1 MRWAVHIRTM
11 LFAGILLIAG
21 LVHAPAQTRSG
32 SYVNFSFDQV
42 DIRLLVKLVG
52 EMTGKRFVVDNSVSG
67 KVTIVSPPQIP
78 VDEVY
83 PLFLSVLE
91 SAGYSVVEQ
100 DGVCNV
106 VALPERGIASAP
118 VVGAEDQVRRDGVI
132 TKIIRVENISSIEL
146 KKVLEPMVRGGKTG
160 ALAAFGPTNHLII
173 TDTSENIKRIEQII
187 RELDK
192 PGSARIVEFVKL
204 EHASAEDV
212 AAQLTAAIRGMES
225 ANKSLSRHIQQVAEG
240 AGSAPGDV
248 VVVPSTGANS
258 LVLVGTTVQL
268 AEIKR
273 IAQMMDVEASSG
285 YGRLNAIFLK
295 YLSAEEA
302 AKSLNALLA
311 KSAEKDQRQRIALE
325 PSVANNALIV
335 DAAPKDFEY
344 VRSLVEQLD
353 QVPQQVLVEILI
365 VEVNLGKSLDLG
377 VEWSTIDVPKNGET
391 TALGRSNLGDTDA
404 IAELATKAVFPQGL
418 AIGIA
423 KGTYTDSSGNVV
435 PKIPIL
441 IQALAQNRDV
451 KILSNVPLLAQNNTE
466 ASVSVVDN
474 IPILKST
481 VEGGAGTARDIIQ
494 NIDRLDVGMKL
505 KFTPHVNPDR
515 QVTMQLA
522 PSIEAIIDK
531 GEAGKFTP
539 TIAKREVTTTVTVPD
554 KATVV
559 ISGLIREDRI
569 KTVSKVPILGDIP
582 LLGILFRSTSDQK
595 QRTNLLIF
603 VTPHIVT
610 DIREAAEMKAHSYS
624 SSGFAC
630 IGDQFEPEVFRRE
643 ISHVAR

>member
-1 MRWAVHIRTM
+1 M
-11 LFAGILLIAG
+11 LLLSAGILLGAG
-21 LVHAPAQTRSG
+21 LAHTPAQTG
-32 SYVNFSFDQV
+32 GTPYVNFSFDQV

-52 EMTGKRFVVDNSVSG
+52 EMTGKRFVVDNAVSG

-78 VDEVY
+78 IDEVY

-91 SAGYSVVEQ
+91 STGYSVVEQ

-106 VALPERGIASAP
+106 VALPERGVASAP
-118 VVGAEDQVRRDGVI
+118 VVGAGDTARREGVI
-132 TKIIRVENISSIEL
+132 TKIIQVENISSIEL

-225 ANKSLSRHIQQVAEG
+225 ADKSLSRHIQQVAEG

-273 IAQMMDVEASSG
+273 IVQMMDVEATSG

-311 KSAEKDQRQRIALE
+311 KSVEKDQRQRIALE

-335 DAAPKDFEY
+335 DAAPKDFEF

-365 VEVNLGKSLDLG
+365 AEVNLGKNLDLG
-377 VEWSTIDVPKNGET
+377 VRWQTIEPPEDGKT
-391 TALGRSNLGDTDA
+391 TALGTANLGETDA
-404 IAELATKAVFPQGL
+404 IMDYVTKGVFPQGL
-418 AIGIA
+418 AIGVA
-423 KGTYTDSSGNVV
+423 KGTYTDPSGNIV
-435 PKIPIL
+435 PNMPVL
-441 IQALAQNRDV
+441 VQALAKNRDV
-451 KILSNVPLLAQNNTE
+451 KILSNVPLWAQNNTE

-474 IPILKST
+474 IPMSE
-481 VEGGAGTARDIIQ
+481 VDGRGRRGNSAGYYSEHRSRRCRHEA
-494 NIDRLDVGMKL
+494 
-505 KFTPHVNPDR
+505 
-515 QVTMQLA
+515 QVHA
-522 PSIEAIIDK
+522 P
-531 GEAGKFTP
+531 
-539 TIAKREVTTTVTVPD
+539 
-554 KATVV
+554 
-559 ISGLIREDRI
+559 
-569 KTVSKVPILGDIP
+569 
-582 LLGILFRSTSDQK
+582 
-595 QRTNLLIF
+595 
-603 VTPHIVT
+603 
-610 DIREAAEMKAHSYS
+610 
-624 SSGFAC
+624 C
-630 IGDQFEPEVFRRE
+630 EPEPRSDDAVEPQHRGDHRPRECPEHTRRP
-643 ISHVAR
+643 SPNGKSRPR

>member
-1 MRWAVHIRTM
+1 M
-11 LFAGILLIAG
+11 LLLSAGILLCAG
-21 LVHAPAQTRSG
+21 LARVPAQTG
-32 SYVNFSFDQV
+32 STPYVNFSFDQV

-52 EMTGKRFVVDNSVSG
+52 EMTGKRFVVDSSVGG

-78 VDEVY
+78 IDEVY

-91 SAGYSVVEQ
+91 SSGFSVVEQ

-106 VALPERGIASAP
+106 VPLPERGVATAP
-118 VVGAEDQVRRDGVI
+118 VVGAQDTSKREGVI
-132 TKIIRVENISSIEL
+132 TKIIRLENISAVEL
-146 KKVLEPMVRGGKTG
+146 RKILEPMVRGGKTG
-160 ALAAFGPTNHLII
+160 ALAAFGPTNHLIV
-173 TDTSENIKRIEQII
+173 TDTSENIRRIEQII

-192 PGSARIVEFVKL
+192 PGSARVVEFIKL

-225 ANKSLSRHIQQVAEG
+225 ADKSVSRHIQQVAEG
-240 AGSAPGDV
+240 AGFAPGDI

-258 LVLVGTTVQL
+258 LVLVGTSVQL
-268 AEIKR
+268 GEMKR
-273 IAQMMDVEASSG
+273 IVQMMDVEASSG

-311 KSAEKDQRQRIALE
+311 KTVDKDKRQRIAIE

-335 DAAPKDFEY
+335 DAAAKDFEF

-365 VEVNLGKSLDLG
+365 AEVNLGKNLDLG
-377 VEWSTIDVPKNGET
+377 VRWQTIESPEEGKT
-391 TALGRSNLGDTDA
+391 IALGTANLGETDA
-404 IAELATKAVFPQGL
+404 IMDYVTKGVFPQGL
-418 AIGIA
+418 AIGVA
-423 KGTYTDSSGNVV
+423 KGTFTDSQGNIV
-435 PKIPIL
+435 PNMPFL
-441 IQALAQNRDV
+441 VQALAKDRDV
-451 KILSNVPLLAQNNTE
+451 KILSNVPLWAQNNTE

-494 NIDRLDVGMKL
+494 NIDRVDVGMKL
-505 KFTPHVNPDR
+505 KFTPHVNPDHD
-515 QVTMQLA
+515 VTMQLN

-531 GEAGKFTP
+531 GAEGTFTP
-539 TIAKREVTTTVTVPD
+539 TIAKREVSTTVTVPD
-554 KATVV
+554 QATVI
-559 ISGLIREDRI
+559 ISGLIREDTI
-569 KTVSKVPILGDIP
+569 KVVNKIPLLGDIP
-582 LLGILFRSTSDQK
+582 LLGILFRNTSNQK

-610 DIREAAEMKAHSYS
+610 DSKQAEELKATLMNRASLNVS
-624 SSGFAC
+624 ATNLNAKPSG
-630 IGDQFEPEVFRRE
+630 RR
-643 ISHVAR
+643 

>member
-1 MRWAVHIRTM
+1 M
-11 LFAGILLIAG
+11 LLLSAGILLGAG
-21 LVHAPAQTRSG
+21 LSHTPAQTG
-32 SYVNFSFDQV
+32 GTPYVNFSFDQV

-52 EMTGKRFVVDNSVSG
+52 EMTGKRFVVDSAVNG

-91 SAGYSVVEQ
+91 STGYSVVEQ

-106 VALPERGIASAP
+106 VALPERGVASAP
-118 VVGAEDQVRRDGVI
+118 VVSEGDTARREGVI
-132 TKIIRVENISSIEL
+132 TKIIRVENISAIEL

-160 ALAAFGPTNHLII
+160 ALAAFGPTNHLIV

-212 AAQLTAAIRGMES
+212 AEQLTAAIRGMES
-225 ANKSLSRHIQQVAEG
+225 ADKSVSRHIQQVAEG
-240 AGSAPGDV
+240 AGSVPGDV
-248 VVVPSTGANS
+248 AVVPSSGANS

-273 IAQMMDVEASSG
+273 IVQMMDVEATSG

-295 YLSAEEA
+295 YLSADEA

-311 KSAEKDQRQRIALE
+311 KTVDKDKRQRIAIE
-325 PSVANNALIV
+325 PSIANNALIV
-335 DAAPKDFEY
+335 DAAAKDFEF

-365 VEVNLGKSLDLG
+365 AEVNIGKNLDLG
-377 VEWSTIDVPKNGET
+377 VRWQTIDTPEDGKT
-391 TALGRSNLGDTDA
+391 TALGSSNLGETDA
-404 IAELATKAVFPQGL
+404 IMDFVTKGVFPQGL
-418 AIGIA
+418 AVGVA
-423 KGTYTDSSGNVV
+423 KGTYTDAKGNVV
-435 PKIPIL
+435 PKMPVL
-441 IQALAQNRDV
+441 IQALAKDRDV
-451 KILSNVPLLAQNNTE
+451 KILSNVPLWAQNNTE

-481 VEGGAGTARDIIQ
+481 VDAGAGTARDIIQ
-494 NIDRLDVGMKL
+494 NIDRVDVGMKL
-505 KFTPHVNPDR
+505 KFTPHVNPNR
-515 QVTMQLA
+515 EVTMQLN
-522 PSIEAIIDK
+522 PSIEAVIDP
-531 GEAGKFTP
+531 GTAGTYTP

-554 KATVV
+554 KATVI
-559 ISGLIREDRI
+559 ISGLIREDMI
-569 KTVSKVPILGDIP
+569 KTVYKVPLLGDIP
-582 LLGILFRSTSDQK
+582 LLGILFRSTSNQK

-610 DIREAAEMKAHSYS
+610 DIREAAEMKDAFMNRAALNVSVTNLNTK
-624 SSGFAC
+624 SSG
-630 IGDQFEPEVFRRE
+630 GR
-643 ISHVAR
+643 

>member
-1 MRWAVHIRTM
+1 MRRALHIRVM
-11 LFAGILLIAG
+11 LLLSAGILLGAG
-21 LVHAPAQTRSG
+21 LSRTPAQTG
-32 SYVNFSFDQV
+32 STPYVNFSFDQV

-52 EMTGKRFVVDNSVSG
+52 EMTGKRFVVDSAVNG

-91 SAGYSVVEQ
+91 STGYSVVEQ

-106 VALPERGIASAP
+106 VALPERGVASAP
-118 VVGAEDQVRRDGVI
+118 VVSEGDTARREGVI
-132 TKIIRVENISSIEL
+132 TKIIRVENISAIEL

-160 ALAAFGPTNHLII
+160 ALAAFGPTNHLIV

-212 AAQLTAAIRGMES
+212 AEQLTAAIRGMES
-225 ANKSLSRHIQQVAEG
+225 ADKSVSRHIQQVAEG
-240 AGSAPGDV
+240 AGSVPGDV
-248 VVVPSTGANS
+248 AVVPSSGANS

-273 IAQMMDVEASSG
+273 IVQMMDVEATSG

-295 YLSAEEA
+295 YLSADEA

-311 KSAEKDQRQRIALE
+311 KTVDKDKRQRIAIE
-325 PSVANNALIV
+325 PSIANNALIV
-335 DAAPKDFEY
+335 DAAAKDFEF

-365 VEVNLGKSLDLG
+365 AEVNIGKNLDLG
-377 VEWSTIDVPKNGET
+377 VRWQTIDTPENGKT
-391 TALGRSNLGDTDA
+391 TALGSSNLGETDA
-404 IAELATKAVFPQGL
+404 IMDFVTKGVFPQGL
-418 AIGIA
+418 AVGVA
-423 KGTYTDSSGNVV
+423 KGTYTDAKGNVV
-435 PKIPIL
+435 PKMPVL
-441 IQALAQNRDV
+441 IQALAKDRDV
-451 KILSNVPLLAQNNTE
+451 KILSNVPLWAQNNTE

-481 VEGGAGTARDIIQ
+481 VDAGAGTARDLIQ
-494 NIDRLDVGMKL
+494 KIDRVDVGMKL
-505 KFTPHVNPDR
+505 KFTPHVNPNR
-515 QVTMQLA
+515 EVTMQLN
-522 PSIEAIIDK
+522 PSIEAVIDP
-531 GEAGKFTP
+531 GTAGTYTP

-554 KATVV
+554 KATVI
-559 ISGLIREDRI
+559 ISGLIREDMI
-569 KTVSKVPILGDIP
+569 KTVYKVPLLGDIP
-582 LLGILFRSTSDQK
+582 LLGILFRSTSNQK

-610 DIREAAEMKAHSYS
+610 DIREAAEMKDAFMNRAALNVSVTNLNTK
-624 SSGFAC
+624 SSG
-630 IGDQFEPEVFRRE
+630 GR
-643 ISHVAR
+643 

>member
-1 MRWAVHIRTM
+1 M

-21 LVHAPAQTRSG
+21 LVYTPAQTHSG

-118 VVGAEDQVRRDGVI
+118 VVGAEDQVRRAGVI

-160 ALAAFGPTNHLII
+160 ALAAFGLTNHLII
-173 TDTSENIKRIEQII
+173 TDTSENIKRVEQII
-187 RELDK
+187 RELDR

-302 AKSLNALLA
+302 AKSLNALLT
-311 KSAEKDQRQRIALE
+311 KSVEKDQRQRIALE

-404 IAELATKAVFPQGL
+404 IVELATKAVFPQGL

-423 KGTYTDSSGNVV
+423 KGTYTDSSGNVF
-435 PKIPIL
+435 PKIPVL

-481 VEGGAGTARDIIQ
+481 VEGGAGTARDVIQ

-569 KTVSKVPILGDIP
+569 KTVSRIPILGDIP

-610 DIREAAEMKAHSYS
+610 DIREATEMKATLIHRADLHVSATNLNPKS
-624 SSGFAC
+624 SSG
-630 IGDQFEPEVFRRE
+630 R
-643 ISHVAR
+643 

>member
-1 MRWAVHIRTM
+1 MRRFAHRRAV
-11 LFAGILLIAG
+11 LLLSAAFVLGAG
-21 LVHAPAQTRSG
+21 LARTPAQTG
-32 SYVNFSFDQV
+32 GTPYVNFSFDQV

-52 EMTGKRFVVDNSVSG
+52 EMTGKRFVVDDSVSG

-78 VDEVY
+78 IDEVY

-91 SAGYSVVEQ
+91 SSGYSVVEQ

-106 VALPERGIASAP
+106 VVLPERGVPAAP
-118 VVGAEDQVRRDGVI
+118 VVGAGETSEREGVI

-146 KKVLEPMVRGGKTG
+146 RKMLEPMVRGGKSG
-160 ALAAFGPTNHLII
+160 ALAAFGPTNHLIV

-192 PGSARIVEFVKL
+192 PGSARVVEFIKL
-204 EHASAEDV
+204 EHASAEEV

-225 ANKSLSRHIQQVAEG
+225 ADKALSRHIQQVAEG
-240 AGSAPGDV
+240 SGATPGDV
-248 VVVPSTGANS
+248 VVVPSVGANS
-258 LVLVGTTVQL
+258 LVLVGTSVQL

-273 IAQMMDVEASSG
+273 IVQMMDVEASSG

-311 KSAEKDQRQRIALE
+311 KTVDKDKRQRIAIE

-335 DAAPKDFEY
+335 DAAAKDFEF
-344 VRSLVEQLD
+344 VRSLVGQLD
-353 QVPQQVLVEILI
+353 QVPQQVLVEIL
-365 VEVNLGKSLDLG
+365 VAEVNIGKNLDLG
-377 VEWSTIDVPKNGET
+377 VRWQTVDTPKEGES
-391 TALGRSNLGDTDA
+391 TALGSSSLGETDP
-404 IAELATKAVFPQGL
+404 LADYVANGVFPQGL

-423 KGTYTDSSGNVV
+423 RGTYTDSDGNII
-435 PKIPIL
+435 PKLPFL
-441 IQALAQNRDV
+441 LQALGKDKDV
-451 KILSNVPLLAQNNTE
+451 KILSNVPLWAQNNTE

-494 NIDRLDVGMKL
+494 NIERVDVGMKL

-515 QVTMQLA
+515 EITMQLS
-522 PSIEAIIDK
+522 PSIEAITDK
-531 GEAGKFTP
+531 GTAGTYTP
-539 TIAKREVTTTVTVPD
+539 TIAKREVSTTVTVAD
-554 KATVV
+554 KSTIV
-559 ISGLIREDRI
+559 ISGLIREDFV
-569 KTVSKVPILGDIP
+569 KTVYKVPILGDIP
-582 LLGILFRSTSDQK
+582 ILGLLFRSTSDVK

-610 DIREAAEMKAHSYS
+610 DVQEAAKMKDVFINRAALDVSTTNLNAKS
-624 SSGFAC
+624 S
-630 IGDQFEPEVFRRE
+630 DRR
-643 ISHVAR
+643 

>member
-1 MRWAVHIRTM
+1 MRRALHIRA
-11 LFAGILLIAG
+11 LLLLSAGILLGAG
-21 LVHAPAQTRSG
+21 LARTPAQTG
-32 SYVNFSFDQV
+32 NTPYVNFSFDQV

-52 EMTGKRFVVDNSVSG
+52 EMTGKRFVVDNAVNG

-78 VDEVY
+78 IDEVY

-91 SAGYSVVEQ
+91 STGYSVVEQ

-106 VALPERGIASAP
+106 VALPDRGVASAP
-118 VVGAEDQVRRDGVI
+118 VVSAGDTVRHEGII
-132 TKIIRVENISSIEL
+132 TKILRVENISSIEL
-146 KKVLEPMVRGGKTG
+146 KKMLEPMVRGGKSG

-173 TDTSENIKRIEQII
+173 TDTTENINRIEQII
-187 RELDK
+187 RVLDK
-192 PGSARIVEFVKL
+192 PGSSRIVEFVKL

-225 ANKSLSRHIQQVAEG
+225 ADKSLSRHIQQVAEG

-248 VVVPSTGANS
+248 VVVPSAGANS

-273 IAQMMDVEASSG
+273 IVLMMDVDASSG

-295 YLSAEEA
+295 YLSSEEA

-311 KSAEKDQRQRIALE
+311 KTVDKDKRQRIAIE

-335 DAAPKDFEY
+335 DAAAKDFEF

-365 VEVNLGKSLDLG
+365 AEVNLGKNLDLG
-377 VEWSTIDVPKNGET
+377 VRWQTIDTPEKGKT
-391 TALGRSNLGDTDA
+391 TALGTSSLGESDPVSTYVADG
-404 IAELATKAVFPQGL
+404 VFPQGL

-423 KGTYTDSSGNVV
+423 KGTYTDSDGNII
-435 PKIPIL
+435 PKMPFL
-441 IQALAQNRDV
+441 LQALGKDKDV
-451 KILSNVPLLAQNNTE
+451 KILSNVPLWAQNNIE
-466 ASVSVVDN
+466 ATVSVVDN

-481 VEGGAGTARDIIQ
+481 VEGGAGTSRDIIQ
-494 NIDRLDVGMKL
+494 NIERVDVGTKL
-505 KFTPHVNPDR
+505 KFTPHVNPNR
-515 QVTMQLA
+515 EITMQLS
-522 PSIEAIIDK
+522 PSIEAITDE
-531 GEAGKFTP
+531 GTAGTYTP
-539 TIAKREVTTTVTVPD
+539 TISKREVSTTVTVPD
-554 KATVV
+554 KATIV
-559 ISGLIREDRI
+559 ISGLIREDTI
-569 KTVSKVPILGDIP
+569 KTVYKVPILGDIP
-582 LLGILFRSTSDQK
+582 LLGILFRSTSDVK

-610 DIREAAEMKAHSYS
+610 DIREAAAMKEILINRAAIDVSTTNLNAKS
-624 SSGFAC
+624 SDG
-630 IGDQFEPEVFRRE
+630 R
-643 ISHVAR
+643 

>member
-1 MRWAVHIRTM
+1 M
-11 LFAGILLIAG
+11 LLLSAAFVLGAG
-21 LVHAPAQTRSG
+21 LARTPAQTG
-32 SYVNFSFDQV
+32 GTPYVNFSFDQV

-52 EMTGKRFVVDNSVSG
+52 EMTGKRFVVDDSVSG

-78 VDEVY
+78 IDEVY

-91 SAGYSVVEQ
+91 SSGYSVVEQ

-106 VALPERGIASAP
+106 VVLPERGVPAAP
-118 VVGAEDQVRRDGVI
+118 VVGAGETSEREGVI

-146 KKVLEPMVRGGKTG
+146 RKMLEPMVRGGKSG
-160 ALAAFGPTNHLII
+160 ALAAFGPTNHLIV

-192 PGSARIVEFVKL
+192 PGSARVVEFIKL
-204 EHASAEDV
+204 EHASAEEV

-225 ANKSLSRHIQQVAEG
+225 ADKALSRHIQQVAEG
-240 AGSAPGDV
+240 SGSTPGDV
-248 VVVPSTGANS
+248 VVVPSVGANS
-258 LVLVGTTVQL
+258 LVLVGTSVQL

-273 IAQMMDVEASSG
+273 IVQMMDVEASSG

-311 KSAEKDQRQRIALE
+311 KTVDKDKRQRIAIE

-335 DAAPKDFEY
+335 DAAAKDFEF
-344 VRSLVEQLD
+344 VRSLVGQLD
-353 QVPQQVLVEILI
+353 QVPQQVLVEIL
-365 VEVNLGKSLDLG
+365 VAEVNIGKNLDLG
-377 VEWSTIDVPKNGET
+377 VRWQTVDTPKEGES
-391 TALGRSNLGDTDA
+391 TALGSSSLGETDP
-404 IAELATKAVFPQGL
+404 LADYVANGVFPQGL

-423 KGTYTDSSGNVV
+423 RGTYTDSDGNII
-435 PKIPIL
+435 PKLPFL
-441 IQALAQNRDV
+441 LQALGKDKDV
-451 KILSNVPLLAQNNTE
+451 KILSNVPLWAQNNTE

-494 NIDRLDVGMKL
+494 NIERVDVGMKL

-515 QVTMQLA
+515 EITMQLS
-522 PSIEAIIDK
+522 PSIEAITDK
-531 GEAGKFTP
+531 GTAGTYTP
-539 TIAKREVTTTVTVPD
+539 TIAKREVSTTVTVAD
-554 KATVV
+554 KSTIV
-559 ISGLIREDRI
+559 ISGLIREDFV
-569 KTVSKVPILGDIP
+569 KTVYKVPILGDIP
-582 LLGILFRSTSDQK
+582 ILGLLFRSTSDVK

-610 DIREAAEMKAHSYS
+610 DVQEAAKMKDVFINRAALDVSTTNLNAKS
-624 SSGFAC
+624 S
-630 IGDQFEPEVFRRE
+630 DRR
-643 ISHVAR
+643 

>member
-1 MRWAVHIRTM
+1 M
-11 LFAGILLIAG
+11 LLLSAALVLGAG
-21 LVHAPAQTRSG
+21 LAHTPARSG
-32 SYVNFSFDQV
+32 GTPYVNFSFDQV

-52 EMTGKRFVVDNSVSG
+52 EMTGKRFVVDDAVTG

-78 VDEVY
+78 IDEVY

-91 SAGYSVVEQ
+91 SSGYSVVEQ

-106 VALPERGIASAP
+106 VVLPERGVPAAP
-118 VVGAEDQVRRDGVI
+118 VVGAGETSGREGVI

-146 KKVLEPMVRGGKTG
+146 RKMLEPMVRGGKSG

-192 PGSARIVEFVKL
+192 PGSARVVEFIKL
-204 EHASAEDV
+204 EHASAEEV
-212 AAQLTAAIRGMES
+212 AVQLMAAIRGMES
-225 ANKSLSRHIQQVAEG
+225 ADKVLSRHIQQVAEG
-240 AGSAPGDV
+240 AGSVPGDV
-248 VVVPSTGANS
+248 VVVPSMGANS
-258 LVLVGTTVQL
+258 LVLVGTSVQL
-268 AEIKR
+268 TEVKR
-273 IAQMMDVEASSG
+273 IVQMMDVEASSG

-311 KSAEKDQRQRIALE
+311 KTVDKDKRQRIAIE

-335 DAAPKDFEY
+335 DAAAKDFEY

-353 QVPQQVLVEILI
+353 QVPQQVLVEIL
-365 VEVNLGKSLDLG
+365 VAEVNIGKNLDLG
-377 VEWSTIDVPKNGET
+377 VRWQTVDAPKEGES
-391 TALGRSNLGDTDA
+391 TALGSSSLGETDP
-404 IAELATKAVFPQGL
+404 LAGYVANGVFPQGL

-423 KGTYTDSSGNVV
+423 RGTYTDSDGNII
-435 PKIPIL
+435 PKLPFL
-441 IQALAQNRDV
+441 LQALGKDKDV
-451 KILSNVPLLAQNNTE
+451 KILSNVPLWAQNNTE

-494 NIDRLDVGMKL
+494 NIERVDVGMKL

-515 QVTMQLA
+515 EITMQLS
-522 PSIEAIIDK
+522 PSIEAITDK
-531 GEAGKFTP
+531 GTAGAYTP
-539 TIAKREVTTTVTVPD
+539 TIAKREVSTTVTVAD
-554 KATVV
+554 KSTIV
-559 ISGLIREDRI
+559 ISGLIREDFV
-569 KTVSKVPILGDIP
+569 KTVYKVPILGDIP
-582 LLGILFRSTSDQK
+582 ILGHLFRSTSDVK

-610 DIREAAEMKAHSYS
+610 DVQDAAKMK
-624 SSGFAC
+624 
-630 IGDQFEPEVFRRE
+630 DVFISRAALDVSTTNLNAKSVDRR
-643 ISHVAR
+643 

>member
-1 MRWAVHIRTM
+1 VRWAAHVRSR
-11 LFAGILLIAG
+11 LFFAGFLLMAG
-21 LVHAPAQTRSG
+21 FATAPAQADKGS

-52 EMTGKRFVVDNSVSG
+52 EMTGKRFVIDNSVAG

-91 SAGYSVVEQ
+91 STGYSVVEQ
-100 DGVCNV
+100 NGVCNV

-118 VVGAEDQVRRDGVI
+118 VVSDGDQGRREGII
-132 TKIIRVENISSIEL
+132 TKVIKVEYIGALEL

-160 ALAAFGPTNHLII
+160 ALSAFGPTSHLII

-187 RELDK
+187 GKLDK
-192 PGSARIVEFVKL
+192 PGSARVVEFVKL
-204 EHASAEDV
+204 EHAPAEEV
-212 AAQLTAAIRGMES
+212 AAQLTAAIRGMET
-225 ANKSLSRHIQQVAEG
+225 ADKSLSRHIQQVAEG
-240 AGSAPGDV
+240 AGSTPSDV
-248 VVVPSTGANS
+248 VVVPAPGANS
-258 LVLVGTTVQL
+258 IVLVGTTVQI

-273 IAQMMDVEASSG
+273 IALMMDVEASSG
-285 YGRLNAIFLK
+285 YGRLNAIFLR

-311 KSAEKDQRQRIALE
+311 KSVVKDQRQRIALE

-377 VEWSTIDVPKNGET
+377 VEWSTVDIPTKGKT
-391 TALGRSNLGDTDA
+391 TAIGRSNLANTDA
-404 IAELATKAVFPQGL
+404 ITELATKAVFPQGL
-418 AIGIA
+418 ALGIA
-423 KGTYTDSSGNVV
+423 KGTYTDSSGNVY
-435 PKIPIL
+435 PNIPLL

-451 KILSNVPLLAQNNTE
+451 TILSNVPLLAQNNTE

-481 VEGGAGTARDIIQ
+481 VEGGAGTARDVIQ
-494 NIDRLDVGMKL
+494 NIDRVDVGMKL
-505 KFTPHVNPDR
+505 KFTPHVNPNRD
-515 QVTMQLA
+515 VTMQLS
-522 PSIEAIIDK
+522 PSIEAIIDE
-531 GEAGKFTP
+531 GEAGKYTP
-539 TIAKREVTTTVTVPD
+539 TIAKREVTTTLTVPN

-559 ISGLIREDRI
+559 ISGLIREDTI
-569 KTVSKVPILGDIP
+569 KTVSKIPILGDIP
-582 LLGILFRSTSDQK
+582 LLGILFRKTSDQK

-610 DIREAAEMKAHSYS
+610 DIQEAAKMKDLLIGRTGLDISPTNLNTKS
-624 SSGFAC
+624 SS
-630 IGDQFEPEVFRRE
+630 RR
-643 ISHVAR
+643 

>member
-1 MRWAVHIRTM
+1 M
-11 LFAGILLIAG
+11 LLLSAAFVLGAG
-21 LVHAPAQTRSG
+21 LARTPAQTG
-32 SYVNFSFDQV
+32 GTPYVNFSFDQV

-52 EMTGKRFVVDNSVSG
+52 EMTGKRFVVDDSVSG

-78 VDEVY
+78 IDEVY

-91 SAGYSVVEQ
+91 SSGYSVVEQ

-106 VALPERGIASAP
+106 VVLPERGVPAAP
-118 VVGAEDQVRRDGVI
+118 VVGAGETSEREGVI

-146 KKVLEPMVRGGKTG
+146 RKMLEPMVRGGKSG
-160 ALAAFGPTNHLII
+160 ALAAFGPTNHLIV

-192 PGSARIVEFVKL
+192 PGSARVVEFIKL
-204 EHASAEDV
+204 EHAAAEEV

-225 ANKSLSRHIQQVAEG
+225 ADKALSRHIQQVAEG
-240 AGSAPGDV
+240 SGSTPGDV
-248 VVVPSTGANS
+248 VVVPSVGANS
-258 LVLVGTTVQL
+258 LVLVGTSVQL

-273 IAQMMDVEASSG
+273 IVQMMDVEASSG

-311 KSAEKDQRQRIALE
+311 KTVDKDKRQRIAIE

-335 DAAPKDFEY
+335 DAAAKDFEF
-344 VRSLVEQLD
+344 VRSLVGQLD
-353 QVPQQVLVEILI
+353 QVPQQVLVEIL
-365 VEVNLGKSLDLG
+365 VAEVNIGKNLDLG
-377 VEWSTIDVPKNGET
+377 VRWQTVDSPKEGES
-391 TALGRSNLGDTDA
+391 TALGSSSLGETDP
-404 IAELATKAVFPQGL
+404 LADYVANGVFPQGL

-423 KGTYTDSSGNVV
+423 RGTYTDSDGNII
-435 PKIPIL
+435 PKLPFL
-441 IQALAQNRDV
+441 LQALGKDKDV
-451 KILSNVPLLAQNNTE
+451 KILSNVPLWAQNNTE

-494 NIDRLDVGMKL
+494 NIERVDVGMKL

-515 QVTMQLA
+515 EITMQLS
-522 PSIEAIIDK
+522 PSIEAITDK
-531 GEAGKFTP
+531 GTAGTYTP
-539 TIAKREVTTTVTVPD
+539 TIAKREVSTTVTVAD
-554 KATVV
+554 KSTIV
-559 ISGLIREDRI
+559 ISGLIREDFV
-569 KTVSKVPILGDIP
+569 KTVYKVPILGDIP
-582 LLGILFRSTSDQK
+582 ILGLLFRSTSDVK

-610 DIREAAEMKAHSYS
+610 DVQEAAKMKDVFINRAALDVSTTNLNAKS
-624 SSGFAC
+624 S
-630 IGDQFEPEVFRRE
+630 DRR
-643 ISHVAR
+643 

>member
-1 MRWAVHIRTM
+1 M
-11 LFAGILLIAG
+11 
-21 LVHAPAQTRSG
+21 
-32 SYVNFSFDQV
+32 
-42 DIRLLVKLVG
+42 
-52 EMTGKRFVVDNSVSG
+52 
-67 KVTIVSPPQIP
+67 
-78 VDEVY
+78 
-83 PLFLSVLE
+83 
-91 SAGYSVVEQ
+91 
-100 DGVCNV
+100 
-106 VALPERGIASAP
+106 
-118 VVGAEDQVRRDGVI
+118 
-132 TKIIRVENISSIEL
+132 
-146 KKVLEPMVRGGKTG
+146 
-160 ALAAFGPTNHLII
+160 
-173 TDTSENIKRIEQII
+173 
-187 RELDK
+187 
-192 PGSARIVEFVKL
+192 
-204 EHASAEDV
+204 
-212 AAQLTAAIRGMES
+212 
-225 ANKSLSRHIQQVAEG
+225 
-240 AGSAPGDV
+240 
-248 VVVPSTGANS
+248 
-258 LVLVGTTVQL
+258 LVGTTVQL

-273 IAQMMDVEASSG
+273 IALMMDVEASSG

-311 KSAEKDQRQRIALE
+311 KSVVKDQRQRIAIE

-377 VEWSTIDVPKNGET
+377 VEWSTIDIPKNGKT

-404 IAELATKAVFPQGL
+404 ITELATKGVFPQGL

-423 KGTYTDSSGNVV
+423 KGTYTDSSGNVF
-435 PKIPIL
+435 PKIPVL

-481 VEGGAGTARDIIQ
+481 VEGGAGTARDMIQ
-494 NIDRLDVGMKL
+494 NIDRVDVGMKL

-515 QVTMQLA
+515 EVTMQLT
-522 PSIEAIIDK
+522 PSIEAIIDE
-531 GEAGKFTP
+531 GEEGKYTP
-539 TIAKREVTTTVTVPD
+539 TIAKREVSTTVTVPD

-569 KTVSKVPILGDIP
+569 KTVSKIPLLGDIP

-610 DIREAAEMKAHSYS
+610 DIQEAAEMKETLIHRADLHVSTTNLNPK
-624 SSGFAC
+624 SSG
-630 IGDQFEPEVFRRE
+630 GR
-643 ISHVAR
+643 

>member
-1 MRWAVHIRTM
+1 MHRVVPIRTL
-11 LFAGILLIAG
+11 LFAGILLITG
-21 LVHAPAQTRSG
+21 LVRTSGQTRSG

-67 KVTIVSPPQIP
+67 KVTIVSPPQVS

-83 PLFLSVLE
+83 PLFLFVLE

-100 DGVCNV
+100 GDVCNV
-106 VALPERGIASAP
+106 VALPERGLASAP
-118 VVGAEDQVRRDGVI
+118 VVGTGDQVRRNGVI
-132 TKIIRVENISSIEL
+132 TKIIRVENISSLEL

-173 TDTSENIKRIEQII
+173 TDTSENIHRIEQII

-192 PGSARIVEFVKL
+192 PGSARLVEFVKL
-204 EHASAEDV
+204 EHTSAEDV

-268 AEIKR
+268 SEMKR
-273 IAQMMDVEASSG
+273 IVQMMDVEASSG

-311 KSAEKDQRQRIALE
+311 KSVEKDQRQRIALE

-435 PKIPIL
+435 PKIPVL

-522 PSIEAIIDK
+522 PSIEAIIDQ
-531 GEAGKFTP
+531 GEAGTFTP

-559 ISGLIREDRI
+559 ISGLIREDHI
-569 KTVSKVPILGDIP
+569 EIVSKVPILGDIP
-582 LLGILFRSTSDQK
+582 LLGILFRSTSNQK

-610 DIREAAEMKAHSYS
+610 DIREAAEMKATLIHRADLHGSATNLNPNS
-624 SSGFAC
+624 SRG
-630 IGDQFEPEVFRRE
+630 R
-643 ISHVAR
+643 

>member
-1 MRWAVHIRTM
+1 M
-11 LFAGILLIAG
+11 LFIASILWIAG
-21 LVHAPAQTRSG
+21 HSHAPAQTGKG

-52 EMTGKRFVVDNSVSG
+52 EMTGKRFVVDNSVAG

-118 VVGAEDQVRRDGVI
+118 VVGAEDQSRREGVI
-132 TKIIRVENISSIEL
+132 TKVIKVENISATEL

-160 ALAAFGPTNHLII
+160 ALAAFGPTNHLIV
-173 TDTSENIKRIEQII
+173 TDTSENIRRIEQII

-192 PGSARIVEFVKL
+192 PGSARVVEFVKL
-204 EHASAEDV
+204 EHAPAEEV
-212 AAQLTAAIRGMES
+212 AAQLTAAIRGMET
-225 ANKSLSRHIQQVAEG
+225 ADKSLSRHIQQVAEG
-240 AGSAPGDV
+240 AGSAPGDI
-248 VVVPSTGANS
+248 VVVPAPGANS
-258 LVLVGTTVQL
+258 LVLVGTTVQI

-311 KSAEKDQRQRIALE
+311 KSVVKDQRQRIAIE

-377 VEWSTIDVPKNGET
+377 VEWSTVDIPEKGRT
-391 TALGRSNLGDTDA
+391 TAIGRSNLGDTDA

-423 KGTYTDSSGNVV
+423 KGTYTDSSGNVL
-435 PKIPIL
+435 PNIPVL

-481 VEGGAGTARDIIQ
+481 VEGGAGTARDVIQ
-494 NIDRLDVGMKL
+494 NIDRVDVGMKL
-505 KFTPHVNPDR
+505 KFTPHVNPNQD
-515 QVTMQLA
+515 VTMQLA
-522 PSIEAIIDK
+522 PSIEAIIDE
-531 GEAGKFTP
+531 GEAGKYTP
-539 TIAKREVTTTVTVPD
+539 TIAKREVATTVTVPN

-559 ISGLIREDRI
+559 ISGLIREDLL
-569 KTVSKVPILGDIP
+569 KTVSKIPILGDIP

-610 DIREAAEMKAHSYS
+610 DIQEAAQMKDLLIGRTGLDVSPTNLNRKS
-624 SSGFAC
+624 SSG
-630 IGDQFEPEVFRRE
+630 R
-643 ISHVAR
+643 